1 MHQSFSAITIKVV
14 KISAKRPAFSQTLRE
29 LWEHRGLLYTF
40 ARRDYKARYAQTFAG
55 MAWALLQPLL
65 ALAVLYLLFQRVLMV
80 ETQGIS
86 FFPYALSG
94 LLFWNYFQFV
104 VSQSAAALIDGQRM
118 LQKIYFPRSVL
129 PLSKGILALVE
140 AGVLFL
146 LFLFFLGS
154 EPIQPWALLAWPLCI
169 LGAMLAALGLGLW
182 FSALS
187 IRFRDLQQ
195 IIPILLQFLFFLTPV
210 AYAPEMLLNLL
221 PKDLYWLIYLNP
233 LTGIIET
240 FRHLLWHLP
249 WQPEALLS
257 WSIALML
264 TLSGAWYFQ
273 RVERK
278 IADWI

>member
-1 MHQSFSAITIKVV
+1 M
-14 KISAKRPAFSQTLRE
+14 
-29 LWEHRGLLYTF
+29 WEHRGLLYTF

-65 ALAVLYLLFQRVLMV
+65 ALAVLYLLFQRVLGV

-249 WQPEALLS
+249 WQSEALLS
-257 WSIALML
+257 WGIALML